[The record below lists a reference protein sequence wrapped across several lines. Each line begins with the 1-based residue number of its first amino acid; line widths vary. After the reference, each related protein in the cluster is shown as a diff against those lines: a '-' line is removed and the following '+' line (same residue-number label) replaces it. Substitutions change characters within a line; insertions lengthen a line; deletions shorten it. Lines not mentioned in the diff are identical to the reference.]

1 MTSPVEDRLR
11 AALAEAGATVD
22 MTTLQPLH
30 ADQGRRRVRVDL
42 RLVAV
47 VGVAVVLAGA
57 ATVIALNASGGD
69 QQRAMVADQPA
80 GQEDPEIS
88 LFMCGAS
95 TRKNPQCP
103 GGAATVDQLTA
114 MRKMLGALPEVTEV
128 RYEDQAHV
136 YADFRRDYAGKKA
149 LLDVIKADDML
160 ATFRVKLKPGA
171 KSDPVIQKAEAVR
184 GLFSVMYPQ
193 LAATLSQP
201 VGGDV
206 ADITVFLCNGHDLR
220 KSCGAVVKAPKSSGG
235 PSTVIEDG
243 DPITSAQQEDV
254 AKAIEGMPGVLSS
267 HFETQQEAYDNF
279 MRDFRTSEKI
289 REVTRPSDMPTSF
302 RLRMDPKAD
311 WNPVIDKSR
320 RMAGVAQVVNNRCL
334 TEQYKIRMKYGITPP
349 QVELCGRG
357 MP

>member
-11 AALAEAGATVD
+11 AALAEAGATVE

-30 ADQGRRRVRVDL
+30 AGQGRRWGRVDL

-47 VGVAVVLAGA
+47 AGVAVVLAGA
-57 ATVIALNASGGD
+57 ATVIALTASGDD

-88 LFMCGAS
+88 LFMCGAP
-95 TRKNPQCP
+95 TRKSPDCP
-103 GGAATVDQLTA
+103 GGDATLDQLRA
-114 MRKMLGALPEVTEV
+114 MAKMLSTRPEVTEV

-149 LLDVIKADDML
+149 LLDVIKADDMP
-160 ATFRVKLKPGA
+160 AKFRVKLQPGA
-171 KSDPVIQKAEAVR
+171 KSDLLLKKAKAMR
-184 GLFSVMYPQ
+184 GLFSVMYPE

-201 VGGDV
+201 VGGV
-206 ADITVFLCNGHDLR
+206 ADITVFLCSGHDLR
-220 KSCGAVVKAPKSSGG
+220 KSCGAVVRAPKSSGD
-235 PSTVIEDG
+235 PSTVIEGG
-243 DPITSAQQEDV
+243 DPITSAQREEV

-267 HFETQQEAYDNF
+267 HFEGQQEAYENF
-279 MRDFRTSEKI
+279 KRDFRTSEKMRRI
-289 REVTRPSDMPTSF
+289 TRPSDMPTSF

-311 WNPVIDKSR
+311 WNPVIDQAR
-320 RMAGVAQVVNNRCL
+320 HMAGVAQVVNNRCL
-334 TEQYKIRMKYGITPP
+334 TEQSKVRMKYGITPP
-349 QVELCGRG
+349 QAELCGRG